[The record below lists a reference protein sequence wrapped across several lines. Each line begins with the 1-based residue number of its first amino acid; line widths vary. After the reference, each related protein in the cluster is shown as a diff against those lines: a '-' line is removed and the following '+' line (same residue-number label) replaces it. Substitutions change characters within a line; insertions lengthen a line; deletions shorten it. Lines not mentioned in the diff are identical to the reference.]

1 MYAWSAG
8 ERSWSEYWESN
19 ITGRRTHSD
28 GLWHCSLHTRGS
40 FHGTTRTHTRIAS
53 HSPSLTL
60 SLAPAFSIALSHC
73 RCRTGPIEPLSC
85 SAVFSLS
92 LYPVDAGFICPF
104 RSCEPPVRL
113 LCGVVSF
120 SLSLILSSSSG
131 VLSFSF
137 AAFSFSSIVFRM
149 RFALE
154 KPFQRTSFR
163 ITSSRDDSHCRRFL
177 TVRELRAFALGE
189 RTQIVSKCNLFKST
203 KLCCVGRSHG
213 ADPRKKSRDPRQWSQ
228 G

>member
-1 MYAWSAG
+1 MHEAPEKGAG
-8 ERSWSEYWESN
+8 AS
-19 ITGRRTHSD
+19 IGRAISQVAEPTPTACDIAPFIHAALFTAQHAHTH
-28 GLWHCSLHTRGS
+28 
-40 FHGTTRTHTRIAS
+40 AS
-53 HSPSLTL
+53 
-60 SLAPAFSIALSHC
+60 
-73 RCRTGPIEPLSC
+73 PLILPL
-85 SAVFSLS
+85 SLS
-92 LYPVDAGFICPF
+92 LSLPPSRSLFPTVAAEPAQSNLFLAPRCSRSHCIRWMRDLYVPFAHASLPSVFSAGW
-104 RSCEPPVRL
+104 SHSL
-113 LCGVVSF
+113 

-189 RTQIVSKCNLFKST
+189 RTQIASKCNLFKST

-213 ADPRKKSRDPRQWSQ
+213 ADPRKKSRDPRQ
-228 G
+228 